1 MTDTNNFFT
10 DVNKSNYSKELANLT
25 AYTYAKSAEI
35 AKKYGISPTTAIR
48 ATGFSMATMTIFGAM
63 DDNDSATVIEK
74 WENGGCKYPLN
85 LDLTSSDKA
94 DKDKSAEDAKAKAEE
109 ERKARIEKYHKK
121 IEEIKN
127 AQVLGIKS
135 KDGTS
140 YSLVKYFSITSE
152 DAGIVKVYDVATKEY
167 YNVGVNDIEII
178 A

>member
-1 MTDTNNFFT
+1 MADTNNFFT
-10 DVNKSNYSKELANLT
+10 DANKSNYSKELANLT

-48 ATGFSMATMTIFGAM
+48 AAGFSMATMTILGAM

-85 LDLTSSDKA
+85 LDLTSSDK
-94 DKDKSAEDAKAKAEE
+94 DKSAEDAKAKAEA
-109 ERKARIEKYHKK
+109 ERKARIEKYRKK
-121 IEEIKN
+121 IDEIKN

-140 YSLVKYFSITSE
+140 YSLVKYFNTTSE
-152 DAGIVKVYDVATKEY
+152 DNGIVKVYDVATKEY

>member
-1 MTDTNNFFT
+1 MADM
-10 DVNKSNYSKELANLT
+10 SNYSKELANLT
-25 AYTYAKSAEI
+25 AYVYAKAADI
-35 AKKYGISPTTAIR
+35 ANHYGVSPTIAIR
-48 ATGFSMATMTIFGAM
+48 AAGLSMATATMFGAM
-63 DDNDSATVIEK
+63 KEDDSKSVIAQ
-74 WENGGCKYPLN
+74 WENGGCKDPLSLN
-85 LDLTSSDKA
+85 LTSSDKT
-94 DKDKSAEDAKAKAEE
+94 DKDKSVEDAKAKAEA

-135 KDGTS
+135 KDGTF
-140 YSLVKYFSITSE
+140 YSLVKYFSTTSE